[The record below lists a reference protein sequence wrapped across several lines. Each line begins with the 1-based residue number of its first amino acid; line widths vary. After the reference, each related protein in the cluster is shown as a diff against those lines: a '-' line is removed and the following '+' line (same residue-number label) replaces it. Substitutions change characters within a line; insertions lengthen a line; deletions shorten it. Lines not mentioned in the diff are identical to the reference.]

1 MQQLSLFS
9 FGMPIE
15 NLAEVKVPQK
25 AKKHG
30 VKRYIKNLFLDIV
43 DCAKQAVNPETEAET
58 RKRQFIPGKIET
70 VDGKIMYHQPITGC
84 SIVFY
89 KESKYLAYFTLN
101 ESPYSI
107 KNADEEDFAHWVK
120 VEEKEAKQQYYK

>member
-9 FGMPIE
+9 LGMPIE
-15 NLAEVKVPQK
+15 NLAEVKVPKK

-30 VKRYIKNLFLDIV
+30 VKRYIKNLFIDIV
-43 DCAKQAVNPETEAET
+43 DCAKQAVTKPKA
-58 RKRQFIPGKIET
+58 RQKRQFIPGKIET
-70 VDGKIMYHQPITGC
+70 VDGKITYHQPITGC

-89 KESKYLAYFTLN
+89 KESKCLAYFTLN

-107 KNADEEDFAHWVK
+107 KNADEEDFDHWVK
-120 VEEKEAKQQYYK
+120 VEEKEAKHKCASF